1 MSFKPPVS
9 GLIKY
14 LSKMKGIA
22 SDKIAGNREQYCLL
36 DREKLSVFY
45 SQERQRSCYSALEGC
60 QMLPQKRWLSFFFST
75 GLVIRREV
83 FFLLK
88 AMVTLVNKVSILEPL
103 WSSMIILGLDIC
115 FRLEHN
121 QHSQSL

>member
-14 LSKMKGIA
+14 LSKMKDIA

-36 DREKLSVFY
+36 DGEKLPVFY
-45 SQERQRSCYSALEGC
+45 SQERQRSCYSALERC

-115 FRLEHN
+115 FRLQRN
-121 QHSQSL
+121 QHL